1 MCTYIC
7 NTTAVTGAGKGPDGW
22 FRVTE
27 ATVAFDHPTVAS
39 ADHAL
44 LIDFTR
50 KEDGLSKRVALELD
64 IDSGRALLQT
74 LGETI
79 RAAELSGVV

>member
-7 NTTAVTGAGKGPDGW
+7 NTTAVTGAGKGAEGW

-27 ATVAFDHPTVAS
+27 ATVAFDHPTFAS

-50 KEDGLSKRVALELD
+50 SEDGLSSRVALELD
-64 IDSGRALLQT
+64 IESGRALLQT